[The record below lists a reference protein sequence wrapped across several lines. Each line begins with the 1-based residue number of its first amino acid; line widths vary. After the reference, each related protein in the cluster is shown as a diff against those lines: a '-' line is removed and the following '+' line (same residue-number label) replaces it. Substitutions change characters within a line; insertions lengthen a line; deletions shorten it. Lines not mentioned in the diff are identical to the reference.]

1 MSAKIKNTSDFKR
14 LSIEETF
21 KILETSMLGL
31 TESEAKNRIEKFGYN
46 EIAEEKKNPLVEFF
60 SRYWGPMPWL
70 LELAIVLSCV
80 LESPD
85 KSITAKFVINND
97 AREILYDI
105 FSVEHD
111 VHLKEEKIRDVE
123 K

>member
-1 MSAKIKNTSDFKR
+1 MPVKIMDTSDFKR
-14 LSIEETF
+14 LSIEEAL
-21 KILETSMLGL
+21 KILETTTLGL

-80 LESPD
+80 LGRYVEAAIIFCFAHN
-85 KSITAKFVINND
+85 KCRYRLYTFTSITK
-97 AREILYDI
+97 
-105 FSVEHD
+105 ST
-111 VHLKEEKIRDVE
+111 
-123 K
+123 

>member
-1 MSAKIKNTSDFKR
+1 MSAKIKSTADFKQ

-46 EIAEEKKNPLVEFF
+46 EITEEKKNPLIEFF

-80 LESPD
+80 LEHY
-85 KSITAKFVINND
+85 IEAVIIFVLLTINVV
-97 AREILYDI
+97 IG
-105 FSVEHD
+105 F
-111 VHLKEEKIRDVE
+111 VHSLSLIHI
-123 K
+123 